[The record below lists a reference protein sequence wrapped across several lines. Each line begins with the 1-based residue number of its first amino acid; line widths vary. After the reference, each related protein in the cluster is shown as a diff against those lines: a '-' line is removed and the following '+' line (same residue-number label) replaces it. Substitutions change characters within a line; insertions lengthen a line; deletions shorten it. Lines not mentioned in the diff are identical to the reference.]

1 MKTGILGLLAGT
13 FLFVGGF
20 LSHDDNYSVSAVW
33 RGGNVVSW
41 DSDDDNGENL
51 GYVAGTVGA
60 AIVTLSVKRLLNQ
73 QKPKA
78 NISKKSMDKF
88 RLTFQFFAGAG
99 LWESGLW
106 LHELGKIDDQVSL
119 YTYEDRAYSA
129 KGRDDIREHLGFA
142 VGAFGASVFAY
153 SAKQLWDSQGQ
164 EQDLD
169 RAYRQFRIK
178 LGMRGQD

>member
-1 MKTGILGLLAGT
+1 
-13 FLFVGGF
+13 
-20 LSHDDNYSVSAVW
+20 
-33 RGGNVVSW
+33 
-41 DSDDDNGENL
+41 
-51 GYVAGTVGA
+51 
-60 AIVTLSVKRLLNQ
+60 
-73 QKPKA
+73 
-78 NISKKSMDKF
+78 MDKF

-106 LHELGKIDDQVSL
+106 LHELGKIDDQVLL

-129 KGRDDIREHLGFA
+129 KRRDDIREHLGFA